1 VIQKKSECIY
11 AGCRAAFALFLASLV
26 APSSSGA
33 PDSDFT
39 ARWEVIKAEA
49 SPEQLYRLLYDLP
62 KGGDLHN
69 HFDGSFI
76 PELLYQAATDPER
89 NGGAEFHTRT
99 KILNCDPQPL
109 PLIYFINIT
118 RATLDSLPSCV
129 QGEFE
134 PLTGLSPDLQAKWA
148 SSLKLDLAGEGRDEF
163 FERHWTRL
171 GQIVTIDMKLALL
184 VENMQLFGS
193 EGVSYLEYQ
202 LTPFDVT
209 DAHGNSIH
217 PDAVVDRIRERLRQ
231 PDALATGVTVRLQIA
246 SLRFTPDA
254 EEKVRRNY
262 AFVDRHRDLYVGVNL
277 VGREDNQKGFP
288 LRFQDVFREM
298 RRQYSGIGI
307 SLHAG
312 EADDRD
318 TAIRDSLLL
327 GATRIG
333 HGLNLI
339 RDPDTLLLMRNG
351 PYLVEINLISN
362 RLLNYTPDLALHPF
376 PEYLR
381 LGVPV
386 CLNTDDRGMWDSTMT
401 DEYYS
406 AVTTFGLTWPEI
418 VQLGEN
424 SLTYAFA
431 EDDVKTRL
439 IEDYRRGMADFEDRY
454 LSVDS
459 LKRLERIQPIA
470 FGYAK
475 RNWGFD
481 FGLLIEREKRGQVL
495 HFAP

>member
-1 VIQKKSECIY
+1 MARIHLALLPLLVGLS
-11 AGCRAAFALFLASLV
+11 ASFAPAN
-26 APSSSGA
+26 
-33 PDSDFT
+33 PDSGFA
-39 ARWEVIKAEA
+39 ARWEAIKEETT
-49 SPEQLYRLLYDLP
+49 PEQLYRLLYDLP
-62 KGGDLHN
+62 KGGDLHT

-76 PELLYQAATDPER
+76 PELLYRAATDPER
-89 NGGAEFHTRT
+89 NGGAEFFTRT

-109 PLIYFINIT
+109 PLVYYININ
-118 RATLDSLPSCV
+118 RATLEGLPACV
-129 QGEFE
+129 QEEFE
-134 PLTGLSPDLQAKWA
+134 PLADLSPEQQARWA

-171 GQIVTIDMKLALL
+171 GQINTIDMKLTLL
-184 VENMQLFGS
+184 VENMQLFGA
-193 EGVSYLEYQ
+193 EGVRYLEYQ
-202 LTPFDVT
+202 LTPFGIT
-209 DAHGNSIH
+209 DADGHPAP
-217 PDAVVDRIRERLRQ
+217 PDAVADRIRERLRQ
-231 PDALATGVTVRLQIA
+231 PDALATGVTVRLQAA

-254 EEKVRRNY
+254 EDRVRRNY

-277 VGREDNQKGFP
+277 VGREDNQKGYP
-288 LRFQDVFREM
+288 LRFLNVFREM

-318 TAIRDSLLL
+318 AAIHDSLLL

-362 RLLNYTPDLALHPF
+362 RLLDYTPDLSLHPF

-418 VQLGEN
+418 VQLGED
-424 SLTYAFA
+424 SLAYSFA
-431 EDDVKTRL
+431 EDAVKTRL
-439 IEDYRRGMADFEDRY
+439 IEDYRRRVDDFEDRY
-454 LSVDS
+454 LSDDS
-459 LKRLERIQPIA
+459 LKRLEHIKPVA
-470 FGYAK
+470 FGYAE
-475 RNWGFD
+475 RTWGFD
-481 FGLLIEREKRGQVL
+481 FKP
-495 HFAP
+495 F